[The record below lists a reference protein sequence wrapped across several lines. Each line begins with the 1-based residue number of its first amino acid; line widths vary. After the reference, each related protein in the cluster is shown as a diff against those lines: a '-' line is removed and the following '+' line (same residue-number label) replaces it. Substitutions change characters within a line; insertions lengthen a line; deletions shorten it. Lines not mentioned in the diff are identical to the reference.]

1 MKKFLVFASTPAV
14 AEINV
19 SGENESDAI
28 NKVKAMIDAGE
39 EVGFDADYW
48 DSGDVEFSA
57 LELEAEKAIPENATE
72 QELKSYTIILEA
84 TSHKEVA
91 IMAISPEA
99 AEALAKEMYFNS
111 DVLDFTDADVIR
123 VRPIVVTD
131 EEEEDDKGD
140 ELMTGFVKLIR
151 STDAPD
157 DILGHI
163 LNRAVHEVFG
173 GGNGENEDED

>member
-57 LELEAEKAIPENATE
+57 LELEAEK
-72 QELKSYTIILEA
+72 EA

-91 IMAISPEA
+91 IKAISPEA

-131 EEEEDDKGD
+131 EEKEDDKGD
-140 ELMTGFVKLIR
+140 ELMTGLVKLIR

-173 GGNGENEDED
+173 GGNGEIEDED